1 MSTPAFIAGDWGTS
15 HLRLFLC
22 DEHGAQLGSAQG
34 PGAAE
39 VRGDFAAVF
48 DSLSS
53 GWQQGDEALPAV
65 LCGMVGSSI
74 GWTQTSYVGCPAR
87 PAQIAD
93 ACVELRGGRIQ
104 IVPGLS
110 CRNRLGAPDVM
121 RGEETQIL
129 GALQLEP
136 RLREGRHLLCLPG
149 THTKWGVLE
158 DGAVNEFLT
167 APTGEIFAL
176 IRDHSVLVGDG
187 REHAGALLGGDAFE
201 EGLAQFARVPHTQ
214 LLHRIFECRSRRLTG
229 ELAAE
234 SAANYLSG
242 LLIASDV
249 SGALELFADSV
260 AQRAVHL
267 IGTRELTNLYATA
280 LARSNCETQHTE
292 GSSASLAGL
301 TRVHQLLNLQA
312 PTHAS

>member
-1 MSTPAFIAGDWGTS
+1 MGAPALIAGDWGTTN
-15 HLRLFLC
+15 LRLFLC
-22 DEHGAQLGSAQG
+22 DEDGVQLDTARG

-39 VRGDFAAVF
+39 VGGEFAAVF
-48 DSLSS
+48 DSLTL
-53 GWQQGDEALPAV
+53 GWQQQHGTLPTV

-87 PAQIAD
+87 PAQIAE

-129 GALQLEP
+129 GALHLEP

-158 DGAVNEFLT
+158 NGAVTEFLT
-167 APTGEIFAL
+167 AATGELFAL
-176 IRDHSVLVGDG
+176 ICDHSVLVGDG
-187 REHAGALLGGDAFE
+187 REHARALSGGASFE
-201 EGLAQFARVPHTQ
+201 EGLAEFTRIPHTQ

-229 ELAAE
+229 ELATG
-234 SAANYLSG
+234 AAADYLSG

-249 SGALELFADSV
+249 SGAVELFAGV
-260 AQRAVHL
+260 AHTVCL
-267 IGTRELTNLYATA
+267 IGTRALTA
-280 LARSNCETQHTE
+280 LYGTALTRANRETVHVE
-292 GSSASLAGL
+292 GSAASLAGL
-301 TRVHQLLNLQA
+301 ARVHQLLSLQA
-312 PTHAS
+312 PSHAG